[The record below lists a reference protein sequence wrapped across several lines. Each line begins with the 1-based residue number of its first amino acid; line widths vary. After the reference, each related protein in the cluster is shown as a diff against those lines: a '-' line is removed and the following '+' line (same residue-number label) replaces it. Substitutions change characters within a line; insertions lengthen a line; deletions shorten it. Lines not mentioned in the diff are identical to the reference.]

1 MTVENQRPTEILYT
15 SLGADDIDGIAVI
28 DLDWRKT
35 RMCLELTDI
44 DSPAIHL
51 ITPGFK
57 RGVHQR
63 QGTTLLTPHRGL
75 THKIYLKTE
84 VGFKSPGYRVKN
96 PLGQFAAQ
104 LTWQATT
111 H

>member
-1 MTVENQRPTEILYT
+1 
-15 SLGADDIDGIAVI
+15 
-28 DLDWRKT
+28 
-35 RMCLELTDI
+35 MCLDLTNI

-63 QGTTLLTPHRGL
+63 LGTTLLTPHRGL
-75 THKIYLKTE
+75 THKIYRKTE
-84 VGFKSPGYRVKN
+84 LGFKSPGYRVKN
-96 PLGQFAAQ
+96 PLGQFAVQ